1 VVRARYDQF
10 AKRLLDKALSM
21 VGEVRTQLEIHGE
34 VQAADVWFLPRGGH
48 EAERVRL
55 GLLGRM
61 AETACLL
68 EPFHDT
74 PGGDAVL
81 DCLNKQL
88 TLRRNL
94 VREARKDART
104 DDRRPPDLPRLWILS
119 AGRPE
124 SVLAGLC
131 CSPLADWPT
140 GVWQAPSLLATSLVV
155 LRDLPETRDTL
166 PLRLMGSGAAL
177 ERAIAELDALPAKEW
192 EPRAF
197 IPLLLAF
204 RLRVPQDSIDP
215 AHNDEDDMG
224 YAERM
229 EAIYAKW
236 ERRIEERGE
245 KKGMRKGM
253 RKGVKKGMEKGKEE
267 GLRTALVNVYQAR
280 FGALPAALQTV
291 IEATEDAPTLQGWTT
306 LFSTATA
313 DEIVAA
319 LLPAGQRSGA
329 PRRANKTGKARRDAG
344 RARDRNR
351 ISRSARPSK

>member
-1 VVRARYDQF
+1 
-10 AKRLLDKALSM
+10 M

-34 VQAADVWFLPRGGH
+34 VQAADVWFLPRAGH

-68 EPFHDT
+68 EPFHTT

-94 VREARKDART
+94 VREARKDAR
-104 DDRRPPDLPRLWILS
+104 RPPDLPRLWILS

-124 SVLAGLC
+124 TVLAGLG
-131 CSPLADWPT
+131 CSPLEDWPT
-140 GVWQAPSLLATSLVV
+140 GVWQAPSLLSTSLIV

-177 ERAIAELDALPAKEW
+177 ERAIAELDALPAEEW

-224 YAERM
+224 YAENI

-236 ERRIEERGE
+236 ERRIEERGIE
-245 KKGMRKGM
+245 EGMK
-253 RKGVKKGMEKGKEE
+253 KGKEE

-280 FGALPAALQTV
+280 FGALPAALRTV
-291 IEATEDAPTLQGWTT
+291 IEATEDEPLLQHWTT
-306 LFSTATA
+306 LFGTATA
-313 DEIVAA
+313 DEIAAA
-319 LLPAGQRSGA
+319 LLPNDRLRGES
-329 PRRANKTGKARRDAG
+329 RRANTGKARRDPG
-344 RARDRNR
+344 RARDRK
-351 ISRSARPSK
+351 RPRE

>member
-34 VQAADVWFLPRGGH
+34 VQAADVWFLPRAGH

-68 EPFHDT
+68 EPFHFT
-74 PGGDAVL
+74 PGGDEVL

-94 VREARKDART
+94 VREARKDAR
-104 DDRRPPDLPRLWILS
+104 RPPDIPRLWILS

-124 SVLAGLC
+124 TVLAGLG

-166 PLRLMGSGAAL
+166 PLRLMGNGASL
-177 ERAIAELDALPAKEW
+177 KRAMVELDALPAADW

-197 IPLLLAF
+197 VPLLLAF
-204 RLRVPQDSIDP
+204 RLHVPQDRRDP
-215 AHNDEDDMG
+215 ENNDEDDMG
-224 YAERM
+224 YAEEM
-229 EAIYAKW
+229 EALYAKW

-253 RKGVKKGMEKGKEE
+253 RLGVKKGMEKGKEEGKEE

-280 FGALPAALQTV
+280 FGALPAALRTV
-291 IEATEDAPTLQGWTT
+291 IEATKDAPTLQDWTT
-306 LFSTATA
+306 LVGTATA
-313 DEIVAA
+313 DEIAAA
-319 LLPAGQRSGA
+319 LLPNGRLRGES
-329 PRRANKTGKARRDAG
+329 RRANETGKARRDPGQAP
-344 RARDRNR
+344 ARKRT
-351 ISRSARPSK
+351 SRSARPSE